1 VIGPSEGLCDAVQ
14 QVLTALGFGDIVVVE
29 RYSSHGRHVSLT
41 FQLRVNSGAHLD
53 TIYREL
59 ERIDGVSYLF

>member
-1 VIGPSEGLCDAVQ
+1 MIGPSDGLCDAVQ
-14 QVLTALGFGDIVVVE
+14 QVLTALGYADVVVVE

-41 FQLRVNSGAHLD
+41 FQLRVDSGEHLD
-53 TIYREL
+53 RIYCEL